1 MAQWKETL
9 EPYIKVHEK
18 IRTAAINPTAGEDLI
33 IGCTIISDAGPS
45 IPTLITSQ
53 KEFLSTYASTD
64 LTEDYMT
71 SIDSLYG
78 NGKDT
83 VASTMWLNA
92 YRLAGAGNLLVVR
105 AFKGDNIYFA
115 KPLSKTDS
123 NVYILKDGQLLK
135 KIQSFKIVVDE
146 DKDSAEHSTDGWGL
160 AVGDVGVI
168 GNRTTDEGA
177 QYDYYVQNLQEL
189 VDFLNDSPKFFS
201 PSYKFYSDEKGKK
214 EIAINA
220 DGTVTTPATS
230 VIFDEVYIGTNF
242 LDTTD
247 SRCPDG
253 VSYVVICE
261 PDWTYETNKNQHLVD
276 LVTISAFDDVPYYA
290 TNAYNSSSDIKLRI
304 RRFNHDA
311 VVSKELSSNSADAGG
326 DSPYT
331 VLDTVLATY
340 EKSKIANGGVLN
352 TTITNRDFYELA
364 ILDPSVSGTPEYYN
378 VGKITGRGDMTES
391 ELNALINMIQVQLP
405 DNMLDLGLDYYGY
418 VPEDKKTGWV
428 ALTTAPTGT
437 VTIPDGNTVSTEAD
451 LSGIASPK
459 EGDYALV
466 GKKSATYLKYT
477 SGAWATT
484 TLTDITAANGT
495 INYTASSKDALTAV
509 VTNPKEGDYAKIGTD
524 VAGTYY
530 QYKVVTDVKP
540 EEIYIDLSIDPK
552 KYEILKVSDINLLK
566 ALDKLDDDE
575 VYQTEGLTDLGN
587 TNGIFQSYM
596 ANMAVNS
603 NYFYAASTANSTNY
617 LAIANSVNRLAKD
630 HYKLYCMAPWDVDT
644 GTVGFKFYASPST
657 IYWESVNRNRGLDR
671 EFMSMFG
678 QRAVAQMQ
686 SPVVEFNKRQRQL
699 LLSKRINTVMWD
711 TQIQSW
717 VMNDAYTKESENNI
731 LDEDGNSR
739 LMIRIS
745 KSMPRLLRQ
754 FHGRHI
760 TDTLYSDAYNVINY
774 WFIQN
779 ILPMQYTIDDYRITI
794 ADINSDEDK
803 RANRM
808 NVLIEVRF
816 NRSLKFIE
824 VYNEALDMGL
834 SFTGQI

>member
-9 EPYIKVHEK
+9 EPYIHVHEK

-33 IGCTIISDAGPS
+33 VGCTIVSDAGPS
-45 IPTLITSQ
+45 TPTLITSQ
-53 KEFLSTYASTD
+53 KEFLATYASKD

-71 SIDSLYG
+71 AIDTLYG

-92 YRLAGAGNLLVVR
+92 YRLAGAGNLLIVR

-115 KPLSKTDS
+115 KPLSKTDK
-123 NVYILKDGQLLK
+123 NVYVLKDGQLLK
-135 KIQSFKIVVDE
+135 KVQSFKIVVDE

-168 GNRTTDEGA
+168 GNRTTDAGA

-201 PSYKFYSDEKGKK
+201 PSYKFYSDEKGTS

-220 DGTVTTPATS
+220 DGSVTTAATS
-230 VIFDEVYIGTNF
+230 VIFSEVYIGSNF

-247 SRCPDG
+247 SRCPNG

-276 LVTISAFDDVPYYA
+276 LVTVSSFDDVPNYA
-290 TNAYNSSSDIKLRI
+290 TNAYNSSSDLKLRI

-311 VVSKELSSNSADAGG
+311 VVTKELSTNSADAGG

-331 VLDTVLATY
+331 VLESVLATY
-340 EKSKIANGGVLN
+340 AKSKAANGGVLS
-352 TTITNRDFYELA
+352 TTITDRDFYELA

-378 VGKITGRGDMTES
+378 VGKITGRGDMTEA
-391 ELNALINMIQVQLP
+391 ELNALLNMIQVQLP

-418 VPEDKKTGWV
+418 VSDDKKTGWV
-428 ALTTAPTGT
+428 ALTTAPTG
-437 VTIPDGNTVSTEAD
+437 VTIADGNAVSTKEGLAN
-451 LSGIASPK
+451 ITNPK

-466 GKKSATYLKYT
+466 GKVNATYLKYT
-477 SGAWATT
+477 SGQWVPT
-484 TLTDITAANGT
+484 TLTDITTASGT
-495 INYTASSKDALTAV
+495 ISYTATSQTELTTV

-530 QYKVVTDVKP
+530 QYKVVTDVEP
-540 EEIYIDLSIDPK
+540 EEIYVDLSINPT
-552 KYEILKVSDINLLK
+552 KYDILNVTDINLLK
-566 ALDKLDDDE
+566 ALDKIDDDE
-575 VYQTEGLTDLGN
+575 VYQTEGLADLGN

-596 ANMAVNS
+596 ANMAINS
-603 NYFYAASTANSTNY
+603 NYFYAASTVNSTNY

-630 HYKLYCMAPWDVDT
+630 HYKLYCSAPWDVDT
-644 GTVGFKFYASPST
+644 GTVGFKFYAAPST

-711 TQIQSW
+711 TQIQTW

-760 TDTLYSDAYNVINY
+760 TDTLYSDAYSVIDY

-794 ADINSDEDK
+794 ADLNTDEDK

-808 NVLIEVRF
+808 KVLIEVRF

-834 SFTGQI
+834 AFTGQI